1 MNELAFKRP
10 GTYEINRLEKLHN
23 IVFDD
28 VKNASKSIALEI
40 KELILSKQ
48 KTNENCVLGLAT
60 GSSPITVYEELI
72 KFL

>member
-1 MNELAFKRP
+1 MSELAFKRP

-28 VKNASKSIALEI
+28 VNIASKSIAQEI

-48 KTNENCVLGLAT
+48 KPMKIA
-60 GSSPITVYEELI
+60 Y
-72 KFL
+72 